1 MSSSLVLKLTVT
13 PASSL
18 QEPNLL
24 LGFLNVNVHVC
35 EFAEHICVC
44 ECEGVEEINS
54 KVRERT
60 TSQLEHQQQ

>member
-18 QEPNLL
+18 HEPNLL

-35 EFAEHICVC
+35 GFAERICV
-44 ECEGVEEINS
+44 CEGVEEINW

-60 TSQLEHQQQ
+60 APQLEHQQQ